1 MNIMDITAAIM
12 ANPGTTPTGV
22 AGGTEAISTAA
33 TAVTD
38 DIGIIITTGRTA
50 TGTMGTITEAD

>member
-1 MNIMDITAAIM
+1 M